1 MISKRLTRT
10 IFGCT
15 TVSIWMAP
23 ALAVAATAA
32 ADAPAWQASVGRA
45 AAAAVTMAVSAISAA
60 YAQAKI
66 GSAAAGTLAER
77 PEAATYLIV
86 LEALPEIIVLMGFVI
101 AFMINNG

>member
-1 MISKRLTRT
+1 MM
-10 IFGCT
+10 FGGVC
-15 TVSIWMAP
+15 VSVLVSP
-23 ALAVAATAA
+23 SLAMAATASSTN
-32 ADAPAWQASVGRA
+32 WQTSVGRA

-60 YAQAKI
+60 FAQARI

-77 PEAATYLIV
+77 PESATYLIV